1 MKPGSSKNRDLD
13 RIADAVLAADRLQA
27 DEIEAVACAPHLF
40 PAVMAE
46 IEFKRDLEAGKNVLT
61 ATPAFG
67 IWLAPALVAVVMVVG
82 AGLLFFSSLGGAGD
96 TVFLVAPPH
105 EVQEQAPPAGS
116 PPSERPAPRSVET
129 ETPSRPRWSA
139 TQQASVGRGG
149 IKRPA
154 RKRNAVG
161 DQTLEFYALASV
173 PDPSEAVRDGRII
186 RVDLP
191 RASLLSLGVNVPLE
205 NENAIVKTDL
215 LVGPDGV
222 PKAIRLVK

>member
-13 RIADAVLAADRLQA
+13 RIADAILAADRLHA
-27 DEIEAVACAPHLF
+27 DEIEAVASAPHLF
-40 PAVMAE
+40 AAVMAG
-46 IEFKRDLEAGKNVLT
+46 IESRRDLEEGENILT

-67 IWLAPALVAVVMVVG
+67 IRLAPAMAAVVIIVA
-82 AGLLFFSSLGGAGD
+82 AGVLFFSSFGGPD
-96 TVFLVAPPH
+96 ETVFLAAPPH
-105 EVQEQAPPAGS
+105 EVQEQAPPEES
-116 PPSERPAPRSVET
+116 LPSERPAPPSVET
-129 ETPSRPRWSA
+129 ETPSRPRRSA
-139 TQQASVGRGG
+139 TQQAAVGRGG
-149 IKRPA
+149 VKRPA
-154 RKRNAVG
+154 GRRVAAG
-161 DQTLEFYALASV
+161 DQALEFYALASV

-205 NENAIVKTDL
+205 NENATVKTDL